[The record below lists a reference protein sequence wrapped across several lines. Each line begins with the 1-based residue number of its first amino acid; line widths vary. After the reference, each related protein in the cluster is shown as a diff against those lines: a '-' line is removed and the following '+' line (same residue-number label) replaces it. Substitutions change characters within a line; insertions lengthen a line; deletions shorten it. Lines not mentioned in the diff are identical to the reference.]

1 MQYLAIKKAI
11 PQLGLFS
18 GHLKTGIFRVC
29 VMPTVFSCKFLLDE
43 LSVDTIE
50 SDGQFVKPV
59 HSQSCYVRDFYLRIH
74 VVKKLIVAV
83 QMHDQ
88 GYLRW
93 SC

>member
-1 MQYLAIKKAI
+1 
-11 PQLGLFS
+11 
-18 GHLKTGIFRVC
+18 
-29 VMPTVFSCKFLLDE
+29 MPTVFSCKFLLDE

-59 HSQSCYVRDFYLRIH
+59 HSQSCYVRDLYLRIH